1 VVNEL
6 EIAGGWW
13 VAHVAATWA
22 LVGLIWTVQ
31 TSVYPQFRWWA
42 PDHFVRRHADYM
54 RRIGW
59 VVGPLMG
66 IEGVTA
72 VVWVWRSPEAVWA
85 WVGLS
90 LVGVIWVS
98 TAGLQVPLH
107 QRLGRGLELELV
119 NSLVRGNW
127 VRTLAWTARGI
138 LVAWVSVA

>member
-1 VVNEL
+1 
-6 EIAGGWW
+6 
-13 VAHVAATWA
+13 
-22 LVGLIWTVQ
+22 
-31 TSVYPQFRWWA
+31 
-42 PDHFVRRHADYM
+42 M